1 MLTTRIL
8 TAAALVPLVLAGLF
22 LLPPRS
28 WGLAATLVIAIGA
41 WEWATLTA
49 LRGMLRAG
57 FVVVTVA
64 TALALLWLP
73 AFRFD
78 AGWPTPVVVVV
89 CGAATAFWLAVVP
102 FWLRGQWHMR
112 SAFAAAAVGW
122 LVLVATW
129 VAIVAMQAQSPWRV
143 LAAMAVVWIADTAAY
158 FSGRTFGRHKLAP
171 AISPGKTW
179 EGVAGA
185 LAAVALYATLLVAW
199 SPGALATALPVAGWV
214 LLAVAVAGISVCGDL
229 FESLMKRQAGV
240 KDSGR
245 ILPGHGGVLDRIDA
259 LLAAMPP
266 FAVAAVLLA

>member
-1 MLTTRIL
+1 MLATRIL
-8 TAAALVPLVLAGLF
+8 TAAVLVPLVLAGLF
-22 LLPPRS
+22 LLPPRG
-28 WGLAATLVIAIGA
+28 WGLATTLVIAIAA

-49 LRGMLRAG
+49 LRGVPRGA
-57 FVVVTVA
+57 FVAVTGA
-64 TALALLWLP
+64 SALALLWLP
-73 AFRFD
+73 AFGFEG
-78 AGWPTPVVVVV
+78 GWPTLVVVLV
-89 CGAATAFWLAVVP
+89 CGAATTFWLAVVP
-102 FWLRGQWHMR
+102 FWLRGQWRMR
-112 SAFAAAAVGW
+112 SAFVAAAVGW
-122 LVLVATW
+122 VVLLATW

-158 FSGRTFGRHKLAP
+158 FSGRAFGRHKLAP

-185 LAAVALYATLLVAW
+185 VLAVALYAALLVA
-199 SPGALATALPVAGWV
+199 SSSGALATAMPVVGWV
-214 LLAVAVAGISVCGDL
+214 LLAVAVAGVSVCGDL